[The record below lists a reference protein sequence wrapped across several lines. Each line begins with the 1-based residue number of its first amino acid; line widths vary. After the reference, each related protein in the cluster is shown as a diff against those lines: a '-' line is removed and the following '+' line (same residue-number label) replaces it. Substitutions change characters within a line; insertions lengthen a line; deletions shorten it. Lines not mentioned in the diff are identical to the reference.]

1 MWLIISSVLN
11 GMSKWNWLMSAV
23 QVYLSVS
30 ATLATGGWA
39 LAAKTTGV
47 VLSTK
52 SLIDEVK
59 DLS

>member
-1 MWLIISSVLN
+1 
-11 GMSKWNWLMSAV
+11 MSAV